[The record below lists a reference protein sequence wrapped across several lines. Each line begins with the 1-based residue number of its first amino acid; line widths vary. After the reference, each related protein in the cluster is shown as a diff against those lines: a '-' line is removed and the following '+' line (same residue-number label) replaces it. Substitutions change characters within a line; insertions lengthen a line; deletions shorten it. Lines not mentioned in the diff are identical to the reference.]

1 MTTASTLVR
10 VTVAAPARRMDL
22 ALPERSPVAELL
34 PNLLRR
40 AGENLADDA
49 VTGGGWVLRRADG
62 TPVDVTRP
70 LGGQGI
76 RDGEVLHLV
85 PHRIRWPE
93 PEYDDLVD
101 AIAGGAG
108 RIGRRWEP
116 SHTRLAGFVVA
127 AVATGL
133 VLAALLRAGP
143 PWPARG
149 SAALVVTVLLLLA
162 GTVLARAGGDADT
175 GSAVAALALPTAF
188 AGGALLLGG
197 SLPLSAFGAAQLLGG
212 CAPLLLAAV
221 VGHVATVDRAAVFV
235 GGATVALL
243 VGPVA
248 WAVTAD
254 ALDRRGGAA
263 VLAGAVLL
271 FSPQIGPLSVRLGRV
286 PMPVLP
292 RSAADLVRDDPQ
304 PPRHAVY
311 AAVLRADGYLT
322 GMLAGAALAAAAAEV
337 VLSRSDDRVTVLLLA
352 VLCLGFGI
360 RARLYPVVR
369 QRLPM
374 LLACLVGGAALAA
387 GLPGSLAVPVPLL
400 VAVCATV
407 VARVYSGRSPGA
419 VIGRYTELLEI
430 ALVVTCVP
438 LICLV
443 LGLFGLVRGWGG

>member
-1 MTTASTLVR
+1 MTGSTLVR

-34 PNLLRR
+34 PNLLRQ

-49 VTGGGWVLRRADG
+49 VTTGGWVLHRADG
-62 TPVDVTRP
+62 TPVDATRP

-85 PHRIRWPE
+85 PRRVQWPE
-93 PEYDDLVD
+93 LEYDDLVD
-101 AIAGGAG
+101 AIAGGAS
-108 RIGRRWEP
+108 RIGRRWGP
-116 SHTRLAGFVVA
+116 AHTRLAGPVVVA
-127 AVATGL
+127 VTVGL

-143 PWPARG
+143 PWPVRG
-149 SAALVVTVLLLLA
+149 SAALTVAVLLLLV
-162 GTVLARAGGDADT
+162 GTVLARAAGDAQT

-221 VGHVATVDRAAVFV
+221 IGHVGTVDRAAVFV

-254 ALDRRGGAA
+254 ALDGRGGAA

-271 FSPQIGPLSVRLGRV
+271 FSPQFGPLSVRLGRV

-292 RSAADLVRDDPQ
+292 LSAADLVRDDPQ
-304 PPRHAVY
+304 PPRQAVY
-311 AAVLRADGYLT
+311 AAVLRADGFLT
-322 GMLAGAALAAAAAEV
+322 GMLAGAAGAAAAAEV
-337 VLSRSDDRVTVLLLA
+337 VLARSDDRMTVVLLVL
-352 VLCLGFGI
+352 LCLGFGI
-360 RARLYPVVR
+360 RARLYPVLR

-374 LLACLVGGAALAA
+374 LLTCLVGGTALAA
-387 GLPGSLAVPVPLL
+387 GLPGSLAVPVLLL
-400 VAVCATV
+400 VAVCALTA
-407 VARVYSGRSPGA
+407 ARVYSGRSPGA
-419 VIGRYTELLEI
+419 VIGRYTELVEI
-430 ALVVTCVP
+430 ALVLTYVP

-443 LGLFGLVRGWGG
+443 LGLFGLARGWGG